1 MFQLNH
7 DDNMLHFNEMMMM
20 MMMMMVSACTRPTCL
35 VTDLNGARLLQ
46 QQSVGTHVASL
57 ISGYT
62 CRFTHIMMIPDQ
74 PVAIWSE
81 LIMKVEFKNVWRCQ
95 GGNQKRQCDGQ
106 IIQWSKEKDKHCQQ
120 SSTPIFTDIGGI
132 VDHINI
138 LFMSENYRANK
149 GNNKIT
155 ELQTSHTIPHLN
167 GNQLRCSGG

>member
-1 MFQLNH
+1 MSPH
-7 DDNMLHFNEMMMM
+7 
-20 MMMMMVSACTRPTCL
+20 S
-35 VTDLNGARLLQ
+35 
-46 QQSVGTHVASL
+46 SVGTHVASL
-57 ISGYT
+57 ISGCTCHLTHQRVHISPHSSVGTHVASLIGGYT

-81 LIMKVEFKNVWRCQ
+81 LIMKVEFKNIWRCQ

-106 IIQWSKEKDKHCQQ
+106 TIQWSKEKDKHCQQ

-138 LFMSENYRANK
+138 LFMSENYRADK

-155 ELQTSHTIPHLN
+155 ELRTHHTIPHLN
-167 GNQLRCSGG
+167 GDQLRCSGG

>member
-1 MFQLNH
+1 
-7 DDNMLHFNEMMMM
+7 
-20 MMMMMVSACTRPTCL
+20 MVLAYYNNSQWVHMSPHS
-35 VTDLNGARLLQ
+35 
-46 QQSVGTHVASL
+46 SVGTHVASL
-57 ISGYT
+57 INGYT

-106 IIQWSKEKDKHCQQ
+106 TIQWSKEKEKHCQQ

-138 LFMSENYRANK
+138 LFRSENYRANK

-155 ELQTSHTIPHLN
+155 ELRTSHTIPHLN

>member
-1 MFQLNH
+1 M
-7 DDNMLHFNEMMMM
+7 
-20 MMMMMVSACTRPTCL
+20 CTHWWVRRYVLLLTTANFGGFSNFCRYYTGKSTGYRPTL
-35 VTDLNGARLLQ
+35 KPLRRLHS
-46 QQSVGTHVASL
+46 SVGTHVASL

-106 IIQWSKEKDKHCQQ
+106 TIQWSKEKDKHCQQ

-138 LFMSENYRANK
+138 LFRSENYRANK
-149 GNNKIT
+149 GNM
-155 ELQTSHTIPHLN
+155 
-167 GNQLRCSGG
+167 